1 MMMATMMMTMAMIKG
16 RDGYTDIT
24 AINQSDDDN
33 DDNDNDDNDNDD
45 ADDDGNDLV
54 GGRHTGMTRVAR

>member
-1 MMMATMMMTMAMIKG
+1 MTMIMVMIDNYG
-16 RDGYTDIT
+16 NYDG
-24 AINQSDDDN
+24 DD
-33 DDNDNDDNDNDD
+33 DDNDNDD